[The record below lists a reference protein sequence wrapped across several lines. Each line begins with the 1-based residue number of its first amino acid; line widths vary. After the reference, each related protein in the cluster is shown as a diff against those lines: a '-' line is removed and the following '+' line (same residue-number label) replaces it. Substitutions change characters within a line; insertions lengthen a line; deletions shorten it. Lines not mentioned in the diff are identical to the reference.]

1 MRFMTGQDQVEALV
15 SNAPGGVL
23 LQSGLLV
30 ILKVSP

>member
-23 LQSGLLV
+23 LPPGLLV
-30 ILKVSP
+30 ILRAGP